1 MIIMVKTFKD
11 RLIDI
16 LIKGKLITEK
26 QLQEALGVQKKKG
39 GRLSEILIG
48 LGFVAEKDLKVVL
61 SESLKIPPINLARIT
76 IEKGVLDFI
85 PKRIAKFYQLI
96 PVSKIRNMITVAM
109 ADPLNVFAL
118 DDIKTLTGFKV
129 KPIIA
134 TQKEIKSAISQ
145 YYGEESK
152 VALEGIIKDIKEAQ
166 LEMITADNEEGL
178 VDTSTLIQMVDET
191 PVVKI
196 TSLILA
202 NGVKKNASDIM
213 IEPLE
218 KKVRVRFRIDGVLQE
233 QESPPRAMHNA
244 IVSRIKVIS
253 NLDIAE
259 RRLPQDGRFKA
270 KILNREVD
278 FRVSVLPSSLG
289 EKVVLRVLDKGAVTL
304 DIEKLG
310 FNETSLKI
318 IKNMAL
324 KPHGMI
330 LVCGPTGCG
339 KTTTL
344 YSILRL
350 IHTPDKNIVTVED
363 PVEFQ
368 FDGVNQVT
376 ANPEIKLTFANA
388 LRSILRQDPDVIMI
402 GEMRD
407 FETIDIGIKSALTG
421 HLVLSTLHTTDAPGS
436 IVRMINMG
444 VEPFLITSSVL
455 LIAAQRLVRVLC
467 ENCKEKYEVSAS
479 LKKELNLPGNEK
491 IFFYRAKGCGN
502 CGQTGYKGRLGIIE
516 AMPLTSKLED
526 LIMNKAAE
534 SQIKKQARV
543 DGMIT
548 LREGGLIK
556 AREGLTSLEEVVRV
570 TAPDQSL
577 VST

>member
-1 MIIMVKTFKD
+1 MIIMVKSFKD

-48 LGFVAEKDLKVVL
+48 LGFVAEKDLKVIL
-61 SESLKIPPINLARIT
+61 SESLEIPPINLARIK
-76 IEKGVLDFI
+76 IEKSTLDFI
-85 PKRIAKFYQLI
+85 PQRIAKFYQLI
-96 PVSKIRNMITVAM
+96 PISKIRNTITVAM

-118 DDIKTLTGFKV
+118 DDINTLTGFKV
-129 KPIIA
+129 RPAIA
-134 TQKEIKSAISQ
+134 TQKEIKSAIDR
-145 YYGEESK
+145 YYGEETK
-152 VALEGIIKDIKEAQ
+152 VALDGIIKDIKESQ

-178 VDTSTLIQMVDET
+178 IDTSTLMQMVEET

-202 NGVKKNASDIM
+202 NGVKNNASDIM

-218 KKVRVRFRIDGVLQE
+218 EKVRVRFRIDGVLQE
-233 QESPPRAMHNA
+233 QESPPKSLHNA
-244 IVSRIKVIS
+244 IISRIKVIS
-253 NLDIAE
+253 DLDIAE

-310 FNETSLKI
+310 FDEASLKI

-330 LVCGPTGCG
+330 LICGPTGCG

-368 FDGVNQVT
+368 LDGVNQVT

-455 LIAAQRLVRVLC
+455 LIASQRLVRVLC
-467 ENCKEKYEVSAS
+467 ENCKEKYEASAS
-479 LKKELNLPGNEK
+479 MKEELNLPGNEK
-491 IFFYRAKGCGN
+491 IFFYRAKGCNN

-516 AMPLTSKLED
+516 AMSLTSKLED

-534 SQIKKQARV
+534 SQIKKQARM

-548 LREGGLIK
+548 LRENGLAK
-556 AREGLTSLEEVVRV
+556 ARQGSTSLEEVIRV
-570 TAPDQSL
+570 TAPDQPL
-577 VST
+577 VSK

>member
-1 MIIMVKTFKD
+1 MIIMVKTFRD

-26 QLQEALGVQKKKG
+26 QLQEALNLQKIKG

-48 LGFVAEKDLKVVL
+48 LDFVTEKDLKVAL
-61 SESLKIPPINLARIT
+61 SKSLEIPPINLTRIK
-76 IEKGVLDFI
+76 IDKGILDFI
-85 PKRIAKFYQLI
+85 PQRIAKFYQLI
-96 PVSKIRNMITVAM
+96 PISKIRNTITVAM

-129 KPIIA
+129 RPAIA
-134 TQKEIKSAISQ
+134 TQKEITSAINQ
-145 YYGEESK
+145 YYGEETK
-152 VALEGIIKDIKEAQ
+152 VALEGIMENIKESE
-166 LEMITADNEEGL
+166 LEMVTEESQEGWI
-178 VDTSTLIQMVDET
+178 DTSTLMQMVEET

-196 TSLILA
+196 TNLILT

-218 KKVRVRFRIDGVLQE
+218 EKVRVRFRIDGILQE
-233 QESPPRAMHNA
+233 QESPPKSLHNA
-244 IVSRIKVIS
+244 IISRIKVIS
-253 NLDIAE
+253 DLDIAE

-278 FRVSVLPSSLG
+278 FRVSVLPSNIG
-289 EKVVLRVLDKGAVTL
+289 EKVVLRVLDKSVVTL

-310 FNETSLKI
+310 FNETSLKV
-318 IKNMAL
+318 IKETAL
-324 KPHGMI
+324 RPHGMV

-368 FDGVNQVT
+368 LDGVNQVT

-388 LRSILRQDPDVIMI
+388 LRSILRQDPDIIMI

-407 FETIDIGIKSALTG
+407 FETVDIGIKSALTG

-455 LIAAQRLVRVLC
+455 LIASQRLVRILC
-467 ENCKEKYEVSAS
+467 ENCKEKYEASVSVKEE
-479 LKKELNLPGNEK
+479 LKLPRNEK
-491 IFFYRAKGCGN
+491 IFFYRAKGCSN
-502 CGQTGYKGRLGIIE
+502 CNQTGYKGRTGIIE
-516 AMPLTSKLED
+516 TMLLTPKLED
-526 LIMNKAAE
+526 LIIDKAPEA
-534 SQIKKQARV
+534 QIKKQARM
-543 DGMIT
+543 DGMTT
-548 LREGGLIK
+548 LRENGLNK
-556 AREGLTSLEEVVRV
+556 ARESLTSLEEVLRV
-570 TAPDQSL
+570 TASDQPL
-577 VST
+577 TKT